1 MDEEALNLS
10 TRKFLKR
17 LGISAQREIELGVR
31 GQIES
36 GGLQGTE
43 RLPARAVVTVDGL
56 EGEIV
61 VEGEIKLG
69 D

>member
-17 LGISAQREIELGVR
+17 LGISAQRAIELGVR
-31 GQIES
+31 DELEAGRLE
-36 GGLQGTE
+36 GGET
-43 RLPARAVVTVDGL
+43 LPARAVVTVEGL

-61 VEGEIKLG
+61 VEGEIRLA
-69 D
+69 

>member
-1 MDEEALNLS
+1 MDEDALNLS

-31 GQIES
+31 SQIES
-36 GGLQGTE
+36 GRLQGTE